1 MKPLLLLFALTTAAI
16 AQAPLANPVP
26 FPRPGYKLPSGHL
39 QIIGCTCMA
48 GTTRALTDLYTAAH
62 PEIVFDLRFGDNY
75 SAMAALTFDRSV
87 LAPLGTEFTRI
98 GLGDNL
104 KIAPAPIAVR
114 IAHATRSPGPGTP
127 ALGIIVSAA
136 NPLTTLSLDQLTRIF
151 TVGSSAPDIALWS
164 QAGVTGP
171 LTSRDIHPL
180 GPLPSDEL
188 PSDDPQAGEFLSTLN
203 FNGLPFNHTY
213 QPLAH
218 YTDILDRVRADPA
231 AIAII
236 ALNQPLDA
244 PNSGVKLLP
253 VKPTSTAAVPLDRFV
268 YLYLRNNRTTGPD
281 ALTLS
286 LARLALSDA
295 GQQAIAHAAEGYL
308 PLTPTELS
316 IERSKLPSP

>member
-1 MKPLLLLFALTTAAI
+1 MKSLVLLFALTTAAA

-26 FPRPGYKLPSGHL
+26 FPRPGYKLPSGHI
-39 QIIGCTCMA
+39 QIIGCSCMA
-48 GTTRALTDLYTAAH
+48 ATTRALTGLYTAAH
-62 PEIVFDLRFGDNY
+62 PDTLFDLRFGDNY
-75 SAMAALTFDRSV
+75 SGMAALTFDRSAV
-87 LAPLGTEFTRI
+87 APLGTEFTRI

-104 KIAPAPIAVR
+104 KISPAPIAVR
-114 IAHATRSPGPGTP
+114 IAHATRTPGPGTP
-127 ALGIIVSAA
+127 ALGIIVNAA
-136 NPLTTLSLDQLTRIF
+136 NPITTLSLDQLTRIF
-151 TVGSSAPDIALWS
+151 TTGSSAPDIALWS

-171 LTSRDIHPL
+171 LAARDIHPL
-180 GPLPSDEL
+180 GPLASDEL

-203 FNGLPFNHTY
+203 FNGLPFNHAY
-213 QPLAH
+213 QPLPH
-218 YTDILDRVRADPA
+218 YADILDRVRADPA

-244 PNSGVKLLP
+244 ATSGVKLLP
-253 VKPTSTAAVPLDRFV
+253 LKPTPAGAVPLDRFV

-281 ALTLS
+281 ALAVS

-308 PLTPTELS
+308 PLTPTELT